1 MEELLK
7 ELLEGC
13 EKHKIE
19 IKFGQSPI
27 EVKWVNYRHCYDE
40 SAKPTYRKV
49 VRKVN
54 FIEK

>member
-1 MEELLK
+1 MEVLPKDLREV
-7 ELLEGC
+7 C
-13 EKHKIE
+13 EKRKMG

-27 EVKWVNYRHCYDE
+27 EVEWVNYRHCYDE
-40 SAKPTYRKV
+40 SAKPPYRKV

>member
-7 ELLEGC
+7 DLREVS
-13 EKHKIE
+13 EKHKMG

-27 EVKWVNYRHCYDE
+27 EVERVNYRHCYDE
-40 SAKPTYRKV
+40 SVKPPCRKV

>member
-7 ELLEGC
+7 DLREVC
-13 EKHKIE
+13 EKHNMG

-27 EVKWVNYRHCYDE
+27 EVEWVNYRHCYDE
-40 SAKPTYRKV
+40 SAKPPYRKV

>member
-7 ELLEGC
+7 DLRKVC
-13 EKHKIE
+13 EKHEMEVKC
-19 IKFGQSPI
+19 GQSPI
-27 EVKWVNYRHCYDE
+27 EVEWVNYRHYYDE
-40 SAKPTYRKV
+40 SAKPPYRKV